1 MEGMPY
7 VKDMDGGKLY
17 ISDRVIAQLAGYA
30 AMDVF
35 GIVGMVPQKPISEGL
50 LEILG
55 RENLAKGVEVVL
67 ADKKDREEE
76 GKGEVSLNLYAIVTY
91 GVRIPEVA
99 RNLQERVLYALR
111 TFLGIEAA
119 TVNVHVRGVK
129 VES

>member
-76 GKGEVSLNLYAIVTY
+76 GKGRSPSTY
-91 GVRIPEVA
+91 T
-99 RNLQERVLYALR
+99 Q
-111 TFLGIEAA
+111 
-119 TVNVHVRGVK
+119 
-129 VES
+129 S